1 MTRFLSGGLI
11 FTHHLLRFLRFV
23 FDVFDLAKELLDG
36 FLGLLQRLKEE
47 TKDLRWPKQHSGS
60 IFLQLAVSSMFSVKQ
75 QPEVHWLELS
85 LCWAGFIAFK
95 LGE

>member
-36 FLGLLQRLKEE
+36 FLGLLQRLEEE
-47 TKDLRWPKQHSGS
+47 TKDLR
-60 IFLQLAVSSMFSVKQ
+60 
-75 QPEVHWLELS
+75 
-85 LCWAGFIAFK
+85 
-95 LGE
+95 